1 MTKQPIRVK
10 DVRCIHRHTFE
21 EHPKCFAEG
30 NVRVDITT
38 DREWE
43 RVTRTP
49 WYMYP
54 EHNFCYFDIEADG
67 LKPDWATML
76 SWAIKPKGGDTA
88 FGVITKKDIG
98 REIAV
103 DKKLVQACVDELR
116 NHKIWVTY
124 YGTGYDLPF
133 IRAKCVHYDIEFPEY
148 GTYYHH
154 DLYYT
159 IRNKFHLSR
168 NSLDN
173 ATQYFGIA
181 GKTPIDKEDWRA
193 AKYGNKKALAQ
204 VVEHNVADVDIL
216 EALHDKIMPFRKWI
230 RTSI

>member
-1 MTKQPIRVK
+1 MTKQRTNS
-10 DVRCIHRHTFE
+10 VRCIHRHTFE

-30 NVRVDITT
+30 NVKFDFEN

-43 RVTRTP
+43 RITRQP
-49 WYMYP
+49 WWTYP

-67 LKPDWATML
+67 LKVDWATML
-76 SWAIKPKGGDTA
+76 SWAIKPKDGKTVY
-88 FGVITKKDIG
+88 GVITKKDLN
-98 REIAV
+98 REISV
-103 DKKLVQACVDELR
+103 DKELVAACIEELR
-116 NHKIWVTY
+116 KHKIWVTY
-124 YGTGYDLPF
+124 YGTGFDLPF
-133 IRAKCVHYDIEFPEY
+133 IRAKAVHYGLDFPEY

-159 IRNKFHLSR
+159 IKGKFHLSR

-173 ATQYFGIA
+173 ATDYFGIK
-181 GKTPIDKEDWRA
+181 GKTPIERSDWRV
-193 AKYGNKKALAQ
+193 AKYGNKKALAK
-204 VVEHNVADVDIL
+204 VVEHNVADVEIL

>member
-1 MTKQPIRVK
+1 MTKQRTK

-30 NVRVDITT
+30 KVKFDFEN

-43 RVTRTP
+43 RITRTP
-49 WYMYP
+49 WWTYP

-67 LKPDWATML
+67 LKVDWATML
-76 SWAIKPKGGDTA
+76 SWAIRPKDGITTY
-88 FGVITKKDIG
+88 GVITKKELF
-98 REIAV
+98 REEAV
-103 DKKLVQACVDELR
+103 DKDLVEACIEELSK
-116 NHKIWVTY
+116 HKIWVTY
-124 YGTGYDLPF
+124 YGTGFDLPF
-133 IRAKCVHYDIEFPEY
+133 IRAKAVHYGLDFPAY

-173 ATQYFGIA
+173 ACDYFGIS
-181 GKTPIDKEDWRA
+181 GKTPIERRDWRM
-193 AKYGNKKALAQ
+193 AKYGNTKALKK
-204 VVEHNVADVDIL
+204 VIDHNVADVEIL